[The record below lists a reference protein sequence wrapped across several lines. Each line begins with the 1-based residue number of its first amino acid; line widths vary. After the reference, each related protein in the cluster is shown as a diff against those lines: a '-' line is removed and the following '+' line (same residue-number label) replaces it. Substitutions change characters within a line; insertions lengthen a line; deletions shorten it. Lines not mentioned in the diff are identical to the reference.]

1 MVYSR
6 RECFRQRYAG
16 ELDKCP
22 RHWQPLAGRAAK
34 HPVTL
39 FYGGRDEEHNNAV
52 VLKSCLESW
61 LRTHGP
67 QCMGGRPAARS
78 RQALR
83 HTARMRPSRFGLPDE
98 SSPLPDFCSLPVL
111 FTLLVTGALAVTV
124 VWLAAGD
131 HRDLSGYSVGIL
143 FVSWLAL
150 AIVVVLCLLRALLQR
165 LPGHL
170 PYLAAWL
177 LVIPIVGV
185 ASWVAHGMDA
195 ALHMGL
201 VRDGVAA
208 FVRDNV
214 LIAALLGAAILR
226 YFYVAAQ
233 WRLRLAAVTRAQVE
247 ALQARIRP
255 HFLFNSMNT
264 VAALIPLDPA
274 AAERTVED
282 LAELFRAALGQHEQ
296 GDGTLGEELALLER
310 YLAIEQLRLG
320 GRLHVERVLDDLPH
334 DFPLPRLLLQPL
346 VENAVRHGIQPLREG
361 GAVSLR
367 GTRESDAIVIEI
379 VNPLPPSPAGSGS
392 GHGLDN
398 VRRRVAFRYGPR
410 AAVQAGPRGERYV
423 VSLRLPFQDKESRDA
438 RVDRR

>member
-1 MVYSR
+1 MR
-6 RECFRQRYAG
+6 LPAIG
-16 ELDKCP
+16 P
-22 RHWQPLAGRAAK
+22 
-34 HPVTL
+34 T
-39 FYGGRDEEHNNAV
+39 DE
-52 VLKSCLESW
+52 
-61 LRTHGP
+61 P
-67 QCMGGRPAARS
+67 
-78 RQALR
+78 
-83 HTARMRPSRFGLPDE
+83 
-98 SSPLPDFCSLPVL
+98 SPLPDFCSLPVL
-111 FTLLVTGALAVTV
+111 FTLLVTGALAATV

-131 HRDLSGYSVGIL
+131 HRDVSGYSVGIL

-150 AIVVVLCLLRALLQR
+150 VIVVVLCLLRPWLQR

-177 LVIPIVGV
+177 LVMPIVGA
-185 ASWVAHGMDA
+185 ASWVAHGLDES
-195 ALHMGL
+195 LHMGL
-201 VRDGVAA
+201 VGEGAAA

-214 LIAALLGAAILR
+214 LIAGLLGAAILR

-264 VAALIPLDPA
+264 VAALIPLDPV

-296 GDGTLGEELALLER
+296 GDGTLGEELALLDR

-320 GRLHVERVLDDLPH
+320 DRLRVERALEALPR

-346 VENAVRHGIQPLREG
+346 VENAVHHGIQPLREG
-361 GAVSLR
+361 GVVSLR
-367 GTRESDAIVIEI
+367 GARESDAILIEI
-379 VNPLPPSPAGSGS
+379 ANPLPDVPARGGN
-392 GHGLDN
+392 GHGLDS

-410 AAVQAGPRGERYV
+410 AVVRAGPQGERYV
-423 VSLRLPFQDKESRDA
+423 VSLRLPLPDKERDDA
-438 RVDRR
+438 RTDRR